1 MIQILI
7 SSVNR
12 TADVKLSD
20 FGIEQVLGHEQDSCS
35 FTLKSGARPIEGQEV
50 VVTSS
55 GTRIFGGI
63 IATPAEDEK
72 TPTLVWHKVDAVD
85 YGYQLDRLLVAEVY
99 ENVAAEVIVK
109 DIMDK
114 YCTGFTYVG
123 VVSGAPVVEYI
134 KFDYIRPSEC
144 FKQLAEY
151 VGWNWRMDYH
161 KDVHFFP
168 QFEAAAPI
176 IIDSNAAIRKLKH
189 VPDIQGLR
197 NKVYVLGG
205 KMLSDPQDFP
215 TVSDGVQRLWTLG
228 HQPHSP
234 RVIVGDISNPEIVP
248 GLEYV
253 DDEASYTWMYN
264 QTEKYIRLSASTAVP
279 ADGTTVT
286 FRYKVPMDVITIRED
301 LASQQ
306 AIAAI
311 QGGTGVYEHK
321 IVDTNLITI
330 QAAEAAGD
338 ADLAENANPR
348 IKGSFETEV
357 AGFAPGQRLTIDL
370 PARGITGEYM
380 VQRVGISHDGKRLA
394 YEVQYSGRLKGIP
407 DLLRALVSAQQQPT
421 TEVKYLSKFAD
432 GLEYVGV
439 LDDATVTPRTTPWYF
454 GDVDAIVGE
463 IVCLEVP

>member
-20 FGIEQVLGHEQDSCS
+20 FGIEQVLGHEQDACS

-55 GTRIFGGI
+55 GTREFGGI
-63 IATPAEDEK
+63 ITTPAEDEK
-72 TPTLVWHKVDAVD
+72 TPSIVWHKVEAVD

-99 ENVAAEVIVK
+99 ENVAADAIVI
-109 DIMDK
+109 DIMGK
-114 YCTGFTYVG
+114 YCTGFTYAG
-123 VVSGAPVVEYI
+123 VVAGAPVVEYI
-134 KFDYIRPSEC
+134 KFDYARPSEC

-151 VGWNWRMDYH
+151 VGWYWRVDYF
-161 KDVHFFP
+161 KDLHFFP
-168 QFEAAAPI
+168 QFEAAAPMVI
-176 IIDSNAAIRKLKH
+176 GANAPIRKLKH
-189 VPDIQGLR
+189 VLDIQGLR

-253 DDEASYTWMYN
+253 DDESNYTWMYN
-264 QTEKYIRLSASTAVP
+264 QAEKYIRLASSTAPP
-279 ADGTTVT
+279 ADGTTIT
-286 FRYKVPMDVITIRED
+286 FRYKVPMDVITTRED

-311 QGGTGVYEHK
+311 QGGTGIYEHK

-338 ADLAENANPR
+338 ADLAEHANPQ
-348 IKGSFETEV
+348 IKGTFATEV
-357 AGFAPGQRLTIDL
+357 AGFAPGQRLTVDL
-370 PARGITGEYM
+370 PVRGIAGEYM
-380 VQRVGISHDGKRLA
+380 VQRVRIGHDGRQLA

-421 TEVKYLSKFAD
+421 TDVKYLSKFAS

-439 LDDATVTPRTTPWYF
+439 LDAATVTARTTPWYC
-454 GDVDAIVGE
+454 GDVDAICGE
-463 IVCLEVP
+463 VVCLEVI